1 MCDKEEFPYIP
12 EWLIC
17 YAQSKLGSAV
27 CSYLASV
34 VCSVSPQVYF
44 AYCYVSL
51 FSSVQVRPL
60 PSVSDINCLTS
71 IQHAR

>member
-1 MCDKEEFPYIP
+1 M
-12 EWLIC
+12 
-17 YAQSKLGSAV
+17 S
-27 CSYLASV
+27 SYLASV

-60 PSVSDINCLTS
+60 PSVSDI
-71 IQHAR
+71 IA